1 MGGTVETLLEKGLGQ
16 NCGSTDNHNSVNE
29 RARSSPT
36 AFAASVLPELQAGW
50 VSMPLALAPLQM
62 RGQKGSPVPSPRPSH
77 LPGLLIRAA
86 ATKERFE
93 GQGESLGMQMYVC
106 VCVHVGVHV
115 RVQMGMC
122 ISFY

>member
-1 MGGTVETLLEKGLGQ
+1 METLLEKGLGQ

-62 RGQKGSPVPSPRPSH
+62 RGQKGRSCPQPQALSSPWPPH
-77 LPGLLIRAA
+77 PGSSY
-86 ATKERFE
+86 K
-93 GQGESLGMQMYVC
+93 GE
-106 VCVHVGVHV
+106 
-115 RVQMGMC
+115 
-122 ISFY
+122 I